1 MKYPHYKFLNF
12 DVIYDYKT
20 VYWRLAFLGAPN
32 SFCYSTDGIDE
43 HSCLLEVGVVQLVF
57 RVNFLATHF
66 PLIKRVIWVI
76 AWH

>member
-43 HSCLLEVGVVQLVF
+43 HSSIGSSGCAIGVSGQF
-57 RVNFLATHF
+57 FGNSF
-66 PLIKRVIWVI
+66 PFN
-76 AWH
+76 